1 MGPNSNLKERVLMLK
16 RLGTDLDVSVTERAK
31 MKQERKERKDGNM
44 RFKLEAVIWSRS
56 MGGAIWSRS
65 MVQED
70 GEVLTES
77 RVPKGLHSLSC
88 RHEHH
93 LLKTNG
99 TSTILSP
106 DGTAAGGRSVRNSS
120 KVC

>member
-44 RFKLEAVIWSRS
+44 RFKLEAV
-56 MGGAIWSRS
+56 IWSRS